1 MECRGIVE
9 ASWQTPDLPSEV
21 GSVLNKIEEC
31 GRRLKSWNMKKR
43 GELRA
48 DLRRKREAVIAA
60 SKGNGRLNWR
70 TIGVLK
76 ISLMR
81 FRDPETS
88 KQCRHEMALDANG
101 RKLLVTSSS
110 VRAPIYQVRGNTNGL
125 KTLPHSA
132 AITTVDWHP
141 TLPVFLTGSADNS
154 VRVTSIL

>member
-60 SKGNGRLNWR
+60 SKGQIEKAYTNFPPKYGSSVCY
-70 TIGVLK
+70 TFCCGVPEHCK
-76 ISLMR
+76 ISVSL
-81 FRDPETS
+81 
-88 KQCRHEMALDANG
+88 
-101 RKLLVTSSS
+101 
-110 VRAPIYQVRGNTNGL
+110 
-125 KTLPHSA
+125 
-132 AITTVDWHP
+132 HP
-141 TLPVFLTGSADNS
+141 TVLMKGSD
-154 VRVTSIL
+154 